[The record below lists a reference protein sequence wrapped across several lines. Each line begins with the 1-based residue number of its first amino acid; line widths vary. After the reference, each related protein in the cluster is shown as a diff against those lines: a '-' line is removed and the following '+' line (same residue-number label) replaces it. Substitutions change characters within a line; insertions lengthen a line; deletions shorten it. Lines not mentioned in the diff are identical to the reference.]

1 MRVPGSKTKFQI
13 VTPEMKLKFK
23 AANADEREQWLQAL
37 SKEIEVAVN
46 DEVNVMDFGGLQEE
60 AVNTTSK

>member
-1 MRVPGSKTKFQI
+1 
-13 VTPEMKLKFK
+13 MKLKFK